1 MMLNKNNNYFIQNY
15 LEKRKADHRLR
26 TLRPMLPCSA
36 VEVMIDD
43 RKLVNFSSNDYLG
56 LSKHPLLQQRS
67 IDWVQRFGNS
77 ATASRLICGN
87 LKALEQ
93 LEETLARLKNAEAA
107 LIMNSGYQANITLI
121 PAMADSKTLILSDE
135 LNHNSI
141 IQGCLLARCEKAIF
155 RHNDM
160 AHLQQLLQNSQ
171 NKGYSR
177 ILIITETIFSM
188 DGDRCDL
195 QAVQRL
201 AQQYNALLIVDEA
214 HATGVMGLN
223 GMGLNGMGL
232 ATGKSADIVI
242 GTFGKALGSYG
253 AYVVCSQ
260 DTKEYLINCCNGLI
274 FSTAL
279 PPAVL
284 GAIEAAL
291 EIIPT
296 MHTQRKLLKENATY
310 LRKALT
316 DLGYNTGLSSTQ
328 IIPYIIGS
336 DTKTIK
342 LATWLENNNVL
353 ATAIRP
359 PTVPE
364 DTARIR
370 LAMSSEHTREQ
381 IDRLI
386 ELFIEYFDEN

>member
-1 MMLNKNNNYFIQNY
+1 MQNY
-15 LEKRKADHRLR
+15 IAKRKSEHRYR
-26 TLRPMLPCSA
+26 TLRTMQPCSA
-36 VEVMIDD
+36 VEVMMNG
-43 RKLVNFSSNDYLG
+43 RKLINFSSNDYLG
-56 LSKHPLLQQRS
+56 LSKHPFLQQGS
-67 IDWVQRFGNS
+67 IDWIRRFGNS

-87 LKALEQ
+87 LHELEQ
-93 LEETLARLKNAEAA
+93 LEENLAKLKESATA

-121 PAMADSKTLILSDE
+121 PALANNSTLILSDE

-141 IQGCLLARCEKAIF
+141 IQGCLLARCDKSIF

-160 AHLQQLLQNSQ
+160 EHLQALLQKSQ

-188 DGDRCDL
+188 DGDCCDL
-195 QAVQRL
+195 EALQGL
-201 AQQYNALLIVDEA
+201 AQAYNALLIVDEA

-223 GMGLNGMGL
+223 GMGL
-232 ATGKSADIVI
+232 ATGKSADVVI

-253 AYVVCSQ
+253 AYITCSQ
-260 DTKEYLINCCNGLI
+260 DTKDYLINRCNGLI

-291 EIIPT
+291 ELIPK
-296 MHTQRKLLKENATY
+296 MQSQRKLLQDNATC
-310 LRKALT
+310 LRLALEE
-316 DLGYNTGLSSTQ
+316 LGYDSGLSTTQ
-328 IIPYIIGS
+328 IIPCILGA
-336 DTKTIK
+336 DTETIK
-342 LATWLENNNVL
+342 LSAWLEKHNIL

-364 DTARIR
+364 GTARIR
-370 LAMSSEHTREQ
+370 FALSSEHTKDQ
-381 IDRLI
+381 LDQLI
-386 ELFIEYFDEN
+386 QLLKVYGDEN